1 MLKFPILDNILIV
14 NILKFQT
21 YFFCEMEEATQ
32 PSSIGP
38 TISLSESDETDHE
51 EDENANTAGQEPP
64 KKKLRV
70 TAAAVHLE
78 FEQQKDNKGVWNS
91 KCKHCSVKETVY
103 KHKNCSA
110 LLVHLDRKHPAIH
123 KKCLE
128 EDLKERKERGNT
140 MMGREHQVKIG
151 ASSKGH

>member
-1 MLKFPILDNILIV
+1 MLKFPIFDNILIV

-38 TISLSESDETDHE
+38 TIVLSESDETDHE

-110 LLVHLDRKHPAIH
+110 RPLGEKTSCNTQEMYGRRSQG
-123 KKCLE
+123 E
-128 EDLKERKERGNT
+128 E
-140 MMGREHQVKIG
+140 REGKYNHGKG
-151 ASSKGH
+151 APG

>member
-1 MLKFPILDNILIV
+1 MLKFPIFDNILIV

-110 LLVHLDRKHPAIH
+110 LLCSSTWRENILQFTRNVW
-123 KKCLE
+123 KKIS
-128 EDLKERKERGNT
+128 RRGKR
-140 MMGREHQVKIG
+140 GEIQ
-151 ASSKGH
+151 